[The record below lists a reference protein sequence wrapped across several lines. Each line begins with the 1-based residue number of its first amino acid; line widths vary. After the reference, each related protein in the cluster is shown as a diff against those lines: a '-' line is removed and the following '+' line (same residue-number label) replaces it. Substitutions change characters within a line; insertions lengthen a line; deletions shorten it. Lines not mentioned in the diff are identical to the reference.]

1 MERPKFIVGEEA
13 RLRCE
18 VTKGLP
24 MPDIVWTVDQ
34 TVAFPGETYGM
45 DELNQVLIIRKVDQ
59 SHGTRISCK
68 AINKIGE
75 ARKFYDPILLSECS
89 R

>member
-1 MERPKFIVGEEA
+1 M
-13 RLRCE
+13 RCD

-24 MPDIVWTVDQ
+24 SPDVVWTVDQ
-34 TVAFPGETYGM
+34 TIAFPGELYTM
-45 DELNQVLIIRKVDQ
+45 DDLNQVLIIKKVDQ

-75 ARKFYDPILLSECS
+75 ARKFFDPILLSEFGVPVS
-89 R
+89 FKFQGATVR